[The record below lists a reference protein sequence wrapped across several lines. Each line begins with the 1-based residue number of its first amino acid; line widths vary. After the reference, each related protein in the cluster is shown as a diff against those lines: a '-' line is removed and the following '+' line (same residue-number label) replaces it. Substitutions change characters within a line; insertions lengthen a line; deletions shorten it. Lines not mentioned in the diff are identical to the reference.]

1 VNRRNLI
8 LFALVA
14 LAGSVYGF
22 WHYGLEPKRK
32 ELAKLDSAITE
43 QEKTR
48 DAANAQ
54 AAQYQKAKEAY
65 EANYA
70 KVVAVGKAVPAD
82 DDVRSLLVQVESAAR
97 TDKVDFRLIS
107 VGGGTTAAAT
117 PPVAGEEPKT
127 PGAQVV
133 PGSDISTLPF
143 SFAFTGNYFN
153 LADFLGTV
161 ERFVTVRNAAGVP
174 DGRLMLLTSFS
185 LKPDSRTGWP
195 HLRAE
200 VGATSYVAPPGT
212 ALPKAGDA
220 ATATG
225 QDAAGTTP
233 APEGSSTPTTPTT
246 ATATGAVR

>member
-1 VNRRNLI
+1 VSRRNVI
-8 LFALVA
+8 LLAVVALV
-14 LAGSVYGF
+14 GGVYGF
-22 WHYGLEPKRK
+22 WHYGLAPKRN
-32 ELAKLDSAITE
+32 ELTKLDAAISE

-48 DAANAQ
+48 DEATAQ
-54 AAQYQKAKEAY
+54 AAQYQKAKESY

-70 KVVAVGKAVPAD
+70 KVVEVGKAVPAD
-82 DDVRSLLVQVESAAR
+82 DDVRSLLVQVEDAAQD
-97 TDKVDFRLIS
+97 DKVDFRLIS

-117 PPVAGEEPKT
+117 PPVPGEAPKT
-127 PGAQVV
+127 PGSQIV

-153 LADFLGTV
+153 LADFLGKV
-161 ERFVTVRNAAGVP
+161 ERFVTVRNSAGVP
-174 DGRLMLLTSFS
+174 KGRLMLLTSFS

-212 ALPKAGDA
+212 ALPEAGAA
-220 ATATG
+220 ATAT
-225 QDAAGTTP
+225 DPNAAGTTP
-233 APEGSSTPTTPTT
+233 APAGSGTPTTT